1 MLSPNVRWT
10 LQRIALLQSPL
21 LMIAAVASLFTDRP
35 LLGIALALL
44 SFAWFML
51 GRETIGHRHGPP
63 ETTTPLERSTRRE
76 PRASREPRVP
86 PEDTGATT
94 RPRRRRRDFKGF

>member
-1 MLSPNVRWT
+1 MAGPNVRWT
-10 LQRIALLQSPL
+10 LQRIALLDSPL

-44 SFAWFML
+44 SFGSFML
-51 GRETIGHRHGPP
+51 GRPTLGRRYPP
-63 ETTTPLERSTRRE
+63 AEEERRAAASPLEQ
-76 PRASREPRVP
+76 P
-86 PEDTGATT
+86 PA

>member
-10 LQRIALLQSPL
+10 LQRIALLDSPL
-21 LMIAAVASLFTDRP
+21 LMIAAIASLFTDRP

-44 SFAWFML
+44 SFALFMA
-51 GRETIGHRHGPP
+51 GRGTIGLRYGPA
-63 ETTTPLERSTRRE
+63 EETTPLERSSRR
-76 PRASREPRVP
+76 RTQVGATP

-94 RPRRRRRDFKGF
+94 QRKRPQRRRRDFKGF

>member
-1 MLSPNVRWT
+1 MAGPNVRWT
-10 LQRIALLQSPL
+10 LQRIALLDSPL

-44 SFAWFML
+44 SFGSFML
-51 GRETIGHRHGPP
+51 GRPTLGRRYPP
-63 ETTTPLERSTRRE
+63 AEEERRAEASPLEQ
-76 PRASREPRVP
+76 P
-86 PEDTGATT
+86 PA